1 MTNSGAVGSAGGGCG
16 GRVGGSV
23 GLLILTDGVEGWGGA
38 GGGAVDSSGA
48 GDESDGGVVVR
59 GDVWGVGGS
68 AAVPDEASE
77 KSLALFVVDSGVGG
91 SGRFGVSVVSGGSNG
106 RWLAVLSISASV
118 NCSGK

>member
-1 MTNSGAVGSAGGGCG
+1 LVSS
-16 GRVGGSV
+16 SS
-23 GLLILTDGVEGWGGA
+23 DGVEGWGGA

-48 GDESDGGVVVR
+48 GGESDGGVAVR
-59 GDVWGVGGS
+59 GDVWRVGGS

-77 KSLALFVVDSGVGG
+77 KALFVVDSGVGG
-91 SGRFGVSVVSGGSNG
+91 SGQFGVSVVLGGSNG